1 MKIRRVGIVGCG
13 VIGTAIA
20 KAIIK
25 DLAGSIRLGA
35 LYDIDTQKAR
45 SLAGALHKKNII
57 ASSLAALMKTS
68 DFVVEA
74 ASAKVSAAIAK
85 KAIEQKRD
93 CMVMSVGGLL
103 GNQHIVALAKKRGSA
118 LYIPSGAI
126 GGIDCLRAHRLAG
139 IKKVTLTTR
148 KPAQALR
155 NAPYVLE
162 KKIPLENIREERE
175 IFRGSAKKAVLAF
188 PQNINVA
195 ATLSLAGIG
204 QEKTMVKIIVC
215 PDACAN
221 IHEIEIESKA
231 GRAFI
236 RCENIPSADNP
247 KTSYLAI
254 LSAIATLK
262 QIFMPVKIG
271 T

>member
-1 MKIRRVGIVGCG
+1 MEKRKIGIVGCG
-13 VIGTAIA
+13 AIGTAIA
-20 KAIIK
+20 KALIK
-25 DLAGSIRLGA
+25 DLSGSARLA
-35 LYDIDTQKAR
+35 AVYDTDIKKAR
-45 SLAGALHKKNII
+45 RLAGALGKKNIV
-57 ASSLAALMKTS
+57 ASSLAALIKAS

-93 CMVMSVGGLL
+93 CMIMSVGGLL
-103 GNQHIVALAKKRGSA
+103 GNQSIVALAQKRGSA

-126 GGIDCLRAHRLAG
+126 GGIDCLKAHRLAG

-155 NAPYVLE
+155 NAPYVLQ
-162 KKIPLENIREERE
+162 KKIPLENMREERE
-175 IFRGSAKKAVLAF
+175 IFRGSAKKAISAF

-204 QEKTMVKIIVC
+204 KEKTMVKIIAC
-215 PDACAN
+215 PDAHAN

-231 GRAFI
+231 GRTFI
-236 RCENIPSADNP
+236 RCENTPSADNP

-254 LSAIATLK
+254 LSALATLK